1 MKASY
6 TPEVIEKS
14 VRDLEHW
21 HGRKT
26 DDLGRWGSGGMGGGG
41 SPPWAGCAGPE
52 VQRQTR
58 AAEGAPGVG
67 HCWSLGTPEILC
79 VICADPFPA
88 PCRTV
93 ASEKR
98 YEHELAESAG

>member
-26 DDLGRWGSGGMGGGG
+26 DDLGRWGAGGMGGGG

-67 HCWSLGTPEILC
+67 HRWSLGTPEVLW
-79 VICADPFPA
+79 VICADSFPA